1 VTDAPPSSTPRPP
14 PRLFVLFARDARV
27 GLVLR
32 RGPSAWVHLVQW
44 DTQRD
49 VFTPGA
55 WFRGRIYEDKCDLS
69 PDGELLV
76 YAAYQGNRWG
86 SEYTGS
92 WTALSRPPWLS
103 ALALWPMGTTYGG
116 GGRFLDDRRLIL
128 RGTGKL
134 HPKHP
139 PGGLASSRLEVTP
152 GPAPLQGS
160 SGEAP
165 GADWSGRDHDN
176 RLVHG
181 TGGRL
186 FRRTGVVDV
195 ELADFNGQE
204 PDSRPPPEWATRP
217 L

>member
-1 VTDAPPSSTPRPP
+1 M
-14 PRLFVLFARDARV
+14 

-32 RGPSAWVHLVQW
+32 RGPTAWTHLIHW

-55 WFRGRIYEDKCDLS
+55 WFRGRIYEDRCDLS
-69 PDGELLV
+69 FDGKLLV
-76 YAAYQGNRWG
+76 YAAYQGHRWR
-86 SEYTGS
+86 SDYTGC
-92 WTALSRPPWLS
+92 WTAVSRPPWLS
-103 ALALWPMGTTYGG
+103 ALALWPMGSTYGG
-116 GGRFLDDRRLIL
+116 GGRFVGERRLTL
-128 RGTGKL
+128 RGAGKL

-139 PGGLASSRLEVTP
+139 PGGLAASRLEVTP
-152 GPAPLQGS
+152 GDAPPQRS
-160 SGEAP
+160 SQEVP

-181 TGGRL
+181 TAGRL

-195 ELADFNGQE
+195 ELADWNRLE
-204 PDSRPPPEWATRP
+204 PDPQAPPEWATRP